1 MDGWPLTVVEG
12 IAVIFSEFVIT
23 YSADTGDMLSMLLI
37 ISPLCLP
44 IVDVVEV
51 EVEVEI
57 GIFPSSINE
66 ESTIVDEIFLIPD
79 FTSSR

>member
-51 EVEVEI
+51 EVEI